1 MDDGDG
7 GHSLMP
13 KTLQQ
18 FQRHAHGR
26 AFFSCFREDVFL
38 RSFCPETPFE
48 TKLEE

>member
-26 AFFSCFREDVFL
+26 AVFFVLS
-38 RSFCPETPFE
+38 
-48 TKLEE
+48 

>member
-26 AFFSCFREDVFL
+26 VFSCFREDVFL